1 MISALVTVGV
11 FVFGLLADLIGFIDQ
26 IFRDQL
32 FLSVNKSSNF
42 EGYTEST
49 FFDLETKKK
58 NVSTK
63 LVLKFV
69 DWKSKK
75 SKVKLLFQDLS
86 SVSKN

>member
-42 EGYTEST
+42 EGNTEST